1 MFLWL
6 VRGIFLAILAGT
18 AAHITQLYGEYTV
31 ASQPHGTEVH
41 WVLVFSGIMGC
52 GLLAIVFD
60 ILYPR
65 KSISTI
71 SAVYFGLL
79 IGSLLSHLLGL
90 AFGPALDVWGGGVL
104 GVPFSL
110 ATTTILCYIC
120 VSVLLQT
127 KSDFRFIIPYVE
139 FSRQLKGIR
148 PLILDTNVIIDGR
161 IADIADTGMLD
172 QTLVV
177 PRFVLEELQVISDS
191 SEKFRR
197 NRGRRG
203 LDVISRLQKCPHVD
217 VEMMDGDHESTTKM
231 DVDSRLIAMALR
243 LNGKLVTNDLG
254 LTKAAKIQNVPAIS
268 INEIGNAARPPVL
281 WGDSLTVR
289 LVKAGEEPGQG
300 IGYLDDGTMVVAE
313 MGRNFVGQEVNLTV
327 TSVLQTNAG
336 RMVFGRIEGKQ
347 PDPRKVPVARN

>member
-6 VRGIFLAILAGT
+6 VRGLFLAILAGT
-18 AAHITQLYGEYTV
+18 AAHITQHYGEYTV
-31 ASQPHGTEVH
+31 AQSRSADVH

-52 GLLAIVFD
+52 GVLAIVFD
-60 ILYPR
+60 LLYPR
-65 KSISTI
+65 KSIATI

-90 AFGPALDVWGGGVL
+90 AFGPALNVWGGGVL

-120 VSVLLQT
+120 VSVLIQT
-127 KSDFRFIIPYVE
+127 KHDFRFIIPYVE

-161 IADIADTGMLD
+161 IADIADTGLLD

-177 PRFVLEELQVISDS
+177 PRFVLDELKTIGDS
-191 SEKFRR
+191 SDKFRR

-203 LDVISRLQKCPHVD
+203 LDVVSRLQKCPHVE
-217 VEMMDGDHESTTKM
+217 VEVMDGNHETATVV
-231 DVDSRLIAMALR
+231 DVDSRLIEMALR
-243 LNGKLVTNDLG
+243 LNGKLVTNDLA
-254 LTKAAKIQNVPAIS
+254 LAKAAKIQNVPSIS
-268 INEIGNAARPPVL
+268 VNEVGNAARPPVL
-281 WGDSLTVR
+281 WGENLTVR

-300 IGYLDDGTMVVAE
+300 IGFLDDGTMVVAE
-313 MGRNFVGQEVNLTV
+313 MGRNFVGQEVNLVV

-347 PDPRKVPVARN
+347 PDPRKVPVART